1 MQSSLPLNEQVKRT
15 IALIISSGYQL
26 DPEGLVYLQNL
37 AKDKKIEDWIKTVIN
52 SLSDLDEKPLF
63 ITKKILEEN
72 VDNTPTTETSVH
84 GIASVGE
91 PFRAY
96 AREIKSEIEV
106 LEDVV
111 TTDSLPR
118 TLDNFLELFK
128 DRFNKIEKILKKR
141 LDARDAVSI
150 NVALESSQKAKVKT
164 IGIVMEKREN
174 KKNIFI
180 RIEDREASAM
190 VLVPSNVERKVFKT
204 AQRIFLDQVICVEA
218 IKGRN
223 DLLIA
228 TNLINPDIP
237 EKKHK
242 IATDQVYAALL
253 SDLHVGSKEFLE
265 GAFQNFIHWLKGK
278 NGNHKQKEIAG
289 RVKYIIIAGD
299 IVDGIG
305 IYPNQEKDLSIKNV
319 YEQYRYAAKLIE
331 KIPEY
336 IEVIISPGNHD
347 ATRQALPQPQ
357 ILKEYAEP
365 LYEARNVIMVR
376 NPAKIRLHGV
386 NFLLYHGRSL
396 DDVIHTIPDVTYQNL
411 EQSTHIAMRQLL
423 KVRHLAPTYGN
434 KTPITPLPNDALV
447 IDTPPDIFHAGHL
460 HVIGYE
466 MYRGTLIINSGTWQS
481 KTPFQ
486 ERMGLT
492 PTPGIA
498 PIVDLN
504 TFNVM
509 PINFLS

>member
-1 MQSSLPLNEQVKRT
+1 MQSSRSVNEQVKRT
-15 IALIISSGYQL
+15 IGLIISSGYQL

-37 AKDKKIEDWIKTVIN
+37 AKNKKIEEWIKAVISN
-52 SLSDLDEKPLF
+52 LSNLEEKPLF
-63 ITKKILEEN
+63 ITKKIL
-72 VDNTPTTETSVH
+72 VDNAENALTIENSVRR
-84 GIASVGE
+84 IVSIGE
-91 PFRAY
+91 SFHAY
-96 AREIKSEIEV
+96 AKEINSEIDV
-106 LEDVV
+106 LEDVA
-111 TTDSLPR
+111 TTHSSPR
-118 TLDNFLELFK
+118 TLNNYLELFR

-141 LDARDAVSI
+141 LDVRDAVNI
-150 NVALESSQKAKVKT
+150 NVALKASQKSKVKT
-164 IGIVMEKREN
+164 IGIVTEKRQSL
-174 KKNIFI
+174 KNIFI
-180 RIEDREASAM
+180 RIEDYEASAT
-190 VLVPSNVERKVFKT
+190 VLIPSNVKREVFET
-204 AQRIFLDQVICVEA
+204 AQRIFLDQVVCVEA
-218 IKGRN
+218 RKGRN

-237 EKKHK
+237 EKKRK
-242 IATDQVYAALL
+242 TATDKVYAALL

-265 GAFQNFIHWLKGK
+265 DPFKNFIQWLKGK

-305 IYPNQEKDLSIKNV
+305 IYPNQEKDLIIKNV
-319 YEQYRYAAKLIE
+319 YEQYRFAAKLIE

-347 ATRQALPQPQ
+347 ATRQALPQPT

-365 LYEARNVIMVR
+365 IYEARNVIMVR

-386 NFLLYHGRSL
+386 NFLIYHGRSL
-396 DDVIHTIPDVTYQNL
+396 DDVIRVLPEVTYQNL
-411 EQSTHIAMRQLL
+411 EHSTNIAMRQLL

-434 KTPITPLPNDALV
+434 KTPIAPLPNDALV

-466 MYRGTLIINSGTWQS
+466 MYRGTLIINSGTWQN

-498 PIVDLN
+498 SIVDLN
-504 TFNVM
+504 TFKVM

>member
-1 MQSSLPLNEQVKRT
+1 MQSSLPVNEQLKRT

-26 DPEGLVYLQNL
+26 DPEGLVYIQNL
-37 AKDKKIEDWIKTVIN
+37 AKDKKIEDWIKTVIS
-52 SLSDLDEKPLF
+52 SLSDLEEKPLF

-72 VDNTPTTETSVH
+72 IDNASTTKASVSS
-84 GIASVGE
+84 IASAGE
-91 PFRAY
+91 TFRAY
-96 AREIKSEIEV
+96 AKEINSEIDV
-106 LEDVV
+106 LEDIV
-111 TTDSLPR
+111 TTYSSPR

-141 LDARDAVSI
+141 LDARDAVTL
-150 NVALESSQKAKVKT
+150 NVALEAPQKSKIKT
-164 IGIVMEKREN
+164 IGIVMEKRESL
-174 KKNIFI
+174 KNIFI
-180 RIEDREASAM
+180 RIEDYEASAT
-190 VLVPSNVERKVFKT
+190 VLVPSNVKREVFKK
-204 AQRIFLDQVICVEA
+204 AQRIFLDQVVCVEA

-223 DLLIA
+223 NLLIA

-242 IATDQVYAALL
+242 TATEDVYAALL
-253 SDLHVGSKEFLE
+253 SDLHVGSREFLE
-265 GAFQNFIHWLKGK
+265 GPFQKFLHWLKGK

-299 IVDGIG
+299 VVDGIG

-319 YEQYRYAAKLIE
+319 YEQYRVAAKLIE
-331 KIPEY
+331 NIPEY

-365 LYEARNVIMVR
+365 IYEARNVIMVR

-386 NFLLYHGRSL
+386 NFLIYHGQSL
-396 DDVIHTIPDVTYQNL
+396 DDVIRVIPEVTYQNL
-411 EQSTHIAMRQLL
+411 EYSTQIAMRQLL
-423 KVRHLAPTYGN
+423 KVRHLAPTYGI
-434 KTPITPLPNDALV
+434 KTPIAPLPNDALV

-466 MYRGTLIINSGTWQS
+466 MYRGTLIINSGAWQS

-504 TFNVM
+504 TFNIM